1 MKAQALILDL
11 DDTIFQTRSMDPKVF
26 TPFFDH
32 LYLGL
37 SPVFKQE
44 TIDQIMDELWQKTWE
59 VVINE
64 YNIPRSIIT
73 DAIQVLDQLELD
85 LDISPY
91 PDYSYLQT
99 IQCPKFLV
107 TTSLSSL
114 QNSKIKALN
123 IAHDFTKII
132 INDTF
137 KEQKTKLDIF
147 RDLMTT
153 FNLVPETTYVIGDNA
168 DSEIRAGNAL
178 NMVTVQ
184 ILRDQAVRGDNAR
197 YYISSFHELEDILK

>member
-11 DDTIFQTRSMDPKVF
+11 DDTIFQTRSMDTKAF

-32 LYLGL
+32 LSSNLA
-37 SPVFKQE
+37 SVFDKQ
-44 TIDQIMDELWQKTWE
+44 TIDHILNDLWQKTWD
-59 VVINE
+59 VVINT
-64 YNIPRSIIT
+64 YQIPRSIME
-73 DAIQVLDQLELD
+73 DAIQVLDQLQLD
-85 LDISPY
+85 LDITPY
-91 PDYSYLQT
+91 PDYQYLQT

-123 IAHDFTKII
+123 IADDFTKIV

-137 KEQKTKLDIF
+137 REQRTKLDIF
-147 RDLMTT
+147 RDLVAT

-168 DSEIRAGNAL
+168 DSEIKAGNAL

-184 ILRDQAVRGDNAR
+184 ILRDNVVKGANAQ
-197 YYISSFHELEDILK
+197 YYIRTFHELEEIL